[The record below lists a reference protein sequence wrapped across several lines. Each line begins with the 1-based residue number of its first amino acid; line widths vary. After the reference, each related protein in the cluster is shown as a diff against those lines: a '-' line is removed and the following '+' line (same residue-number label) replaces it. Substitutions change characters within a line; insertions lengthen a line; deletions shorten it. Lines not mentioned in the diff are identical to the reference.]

1 MPKYYIEVEWTNDM
15 TYETDEEDE
24 DKILEEI
31 SNNGELDMLCQGSV
45 LGFSCKKI
53 ED

>member
-1 MPKYYIEVEWTNDM
+1 MPKYYIEVEWTNYM

-24 DKILEEI
+24 EKILDEI
-31 SNNGELDMLCQGSV
+31 VNNGTLDDLCSGSV
-45 LGFSCKKI
+45 LGFSCEKV